1 MSGLDNN
8 YMTALDCENI
18 QAEREQYEAEQE
30 AELAAE
36 LAEAEGSEPAAFAWG
51 WSPEEVVMRIK
62 DNSVAV
68 ACVRTYLERAQ
79 EKKID
84 ELTAR
89 IARLE
94 SAILAS
100 R

>member
-8 YMTALDCENI
+8 YLTAFDCENI
-18 QAEREQYEAEQE
+18 QAEREQYEAEE
-30 AELAAE
+30 AAELAAE

-51 WSPEEVVMRIK
+51 WSPEEVVWHIK

-68 ACVRTYLERAQ
+68 ACVRTYLERVQ

-84 ELTAR
+84 ELAER
-89 IARLE
+89 IACLE
-94 SAILAS
+94 AAILAS